1 MNNWLS
7 ALSHSRSR
15 SRRVKILISGSTGL
29 VGSAVVNTLSHQGHE
44 ITRLLRPGTELHK
57 HKSTSSRDLAQVL
70 WNPQSGLLNSRAEEV
85 DAIIHL
91 AGASIAG
98 HRWTAAWKRELRD
111 SRITAT
117 HNLVASLRQLHHPPQ
132 IFIAASAI
140 GFYGTR
146 GDEELTESS
155 PPGTVFLAELARDW
169 EIESAGAAELG
180 ARVVILRFGVVLAKQ
195 GGALPRMALPFR
207 LGVGG
212 KIGSGRQWISW
223 VTLDEVTRIIMFAL
237 ETNLLSGPANAVSP
251 NPVQNAQFARTLGRV
266 LRRPAIFP
274 MPSFALRLALGEMAD
289 SLLLASQRVYPTKL
303 QRLGY
308 RFLYPDLEPAL
319 AAVLKGSG

>member
-1 MNNWLS
+1 
-7 ALSHSRSR
+7 
-15 SRRVKILISGSTGL
+15 VKILISGSTGL
-29 VGSAVVNTLSHQGHE
+29 VGSAVVDNLSHQGHE
-44 ITRLLRPGTELHK
+44 IIRLIRPGTELPK
-57 HKSTSSRDLAQVL
+57 RRTAPSGDLPQVL
-70 WNPQSGLLNSRAEEV
+70 WNPQTGLLNSRAEEV

-111 SRITAT
+111 SRVAAT

-140 GFYGTR
+140 GFYGNR

-155 PPGTVFLAELARDW
+155 PPGTDFLAQLTRDW
-169 EIESAGAAELG
+169 EAESARAAEFG
-180 ARVVILRFGVVLAKQ
+180 ARVVILRFGVILAKE

-223 VTLDEVTRIIMFAL
+223 VTLEEVVAIIRFGL
-237 ETNLLSGPANAVSP
+237 ETNLLSGPANAISP
-251 NPVQNAQFARTLGRV
+251 NPVRNAEFAATLGRV

-274 MPSFALRLALGEMAD
+274 TPSFALRLALGEVAD
-289 SLLLASQRVYPTKL
+289 SLLLASQKVSPTKL

-308 RFLYPDLEPAL
+308 RFLYPDLKPAL
-319 AAVLKGSG
+319 ASVLNRP

>member
-1 MNNWLS
+1 M
-7 ALSHSRSR
+7 
-15 SRRVKILISGSTGL
+15 KILISGSTGL
-29 VGSAVVNTLSHQGHE
+29 VGSALVEALSHQGHE
-44 ITRLLRPGTELHK
+44 ITRLLRPGTELRRRD
-57 HKSTSSRDLAQVL
+57 STSSRDLPQVL

-111 SRITAT
+111 SRVTAT
-117 HNLVASLRQLHHPPQ
+117 HNLVASLRQLHRPPQ
-132 IFIAASAI
+132 IFVAASAI
-140 GFYGTR
+140 GFYGNR

-155 PPGTVFLAELARDW
+155 PPGTDFLAQLTRDW

-207 LGVGG
+207 LGFGG

-223 VTLDEVTRIIMFAL
+223 VTLDEVARIIMFAL

-251 NPVQNAQFARTLGRV
+251 NPVQNAQFATTLGRV

-274 MPSFALRLALGEMAD
+274 TPAFALRLALGDVAD

-308 RFLYPDLEPAL
+308 RFLSPDLESAL
-319 AAVLKGSG
+319 VAVLKGSG